1 MSSKNQTISTSD
13 RNTAYELG
21 VKSYKNENIT
31 APAQDKELMDFIYS
45 DEKKEAVKLMQ
56 VWTTARYDENEKIMK
71 VKFPELYSGG
81 GYTQPMDIQASLI
94 MQGNNTNF
102 AKGGSVAGNNWDNFF
117 DENPDKVLGNYVDV
131 ITKFGA
137 KANVLKGQTEVL
149 DRIDTPDYRVD
160 VAKDFGMSES
170 EEEITPNTI
179 KIDELEA
186 SEQNQQEDEK
196 DIVDIEKADQDGTL
210 DTELY
215 TFDEVDKEYNV
226 GISDIEKSAFVF
238 YLEKKTGNK
247 VKGGFAK
254 YSGVYTEQQ
263 LMSKGELFYDYDQKE
278 YQPRFLF
285 MSGNIGIKIT
295 KLSQYSNQYIETFG
309 QSNYDIAKEVID
321 QSYEVVRSKKLTLNN
336 GIEKQRLKILLGSD
350 FAKGHFINEYIH
362 PRTKQTEIG
371 FDVYVTKTKDGDIKG
386 YKLTEDAERYANRHT
401 AETFNLSSAFF
412 IWLKKVGDPNQAK
425 QYGVIYRNGMSATQI
440 YAIYFNNRNRPK
452 DLDKAVWLRLQGY
465 AKSNGDRLFSQF
477 LAEGLTNSDRV
488 KVEKLW
494 NDKYNSTIEYDTLK
508 VPIGFSF
515 AKYIGI
521 DKNDIRPEKRNAIA
535 YYMMRGSC
543 LFAYGVGIG
552 KTWCSIF
559 TIAQALDLGIAK
571 RPLIIVPKQ
580 VYTQFSKEIV
590 TILGN
595 QYKVNTLYNL
605 SSNLDKRTKQTFLE
619 KASNIKDKTIS
630 ICTYDG
636 IENMGF
642 SSDFDKTFFDRIAG
656 VLNEENDNVSAR
668 QKEKTQEKI
677 YELLGKAKE
686 GGAVDVDDENVNF
699 DFICVDEA
707 HNFKKLFT
715 SVKGEAKEEQ
725 KGDKLQREKHPYK
738 ISGGVQSIRAIKL
751 FFLTQ
756 YVQSK
761 TPIGNCL
768 LLTATPFTNSPL
780 EIYSM
785 LSFINY
791 DYLKKIG
798 FETLKRFF
806 DTFSN
811 MQSQLTINTQLKPVR
826 KQVFVGWNNVVA
838 LQNLIFNMIDKKS
851 REDEDKLV
859 ERPNKIVLPFRNIM
873 KNGINYPIAQ
883 KNRVSTTLSMND
895 KQTELA
901 ERLKEYA
908 KGLDPMG
915 SGMDFEELCLG
926 DNLNTSKYSKLS
938 KKVDAE
944 ADKQLAKDEQDE
956 TMSMREVEQGE
967 KGKTDS
973 AGVRALQC
981 LSYFRQLALNPYL
994 YSCSGYSDNP
1004 TPKEFVEASP
1014 KMLYAFECIKSV
1026 LDYEKENNL
1035 LVSGQVVYMDFGT
1048 NAFNLLV
1055 EYAVSELGYKENEVG
1070 YITGSDFRIG
1080 TKKQKDKSDVQ
1091 DAFLGRK
1098 FDEDEQEYVVV
1109 ADKDRVKLLF
1119 GSSSI
1124 REGMNL
1130 QFYASCLYNL
1140 YIDFNPTDNT
1150 QLEGR
1155 IWRQGNRFDNVRVV
1169 VPLMENSMD
1178 IFMFQKLEEK
1188 TERINQIWNKD
1199 GQTNELNTEDFNPSE
1214 LKYELITDPLTLAE
1228 LQVEDDI
1235 IKFDEQIDDI
1245 NLEFSTLN
1253 NFKGEYVKI
1262 EDLSLEEQSAR
1273 GWQNTYAGQM
1283 YKYLSAFRPDLVPLP
1298 FLKEKSLENRSVT
1311 SRSDKNYRYSG
1322 NWDDIGTDGANYYP
1336 KELIEKIVQFHREQ
1350 KFSLPSDY
1358 KPDLSY
1364 SVGDEVIYET
1374 KRGKKKAIIESVNA
1388 GYGQKDTYDLKF
1400 GKDDYVDEV
1409 FEIRLSPIKEV
1420 KTELLFNPFTKDRTK
1435 LNEKWSFGQNSDNND
1450 FYNMSQFLMP
1460 DDLKEMTKWAD
1471 FVDYMKTNRKYN
1483 VNSYSSQ
1490 VWWSVD
1496 YPLAFKRLEKAE
1508 NDFLKPKGIN
1518 NKKELE
1524 EKLIELTADIDDV
1537 IVQKKALS
1545 EQENLQEAANIIR
1558 DKREQELS
1566 LGIRNPSTYKQRAK
1580 EFSTTNSDYKGNEY
1594 LLILSEKELSK
1605 NIGSIELL
1613 RETPKYKEL
1622 TKKAQKKLESKVK
1635 ARLKSATKKV
1645 SKKDTSKGL
1654 SFIDK
1659 RIMALKL
1666 LIKIKGKNDFA
1677 SKNIKA
1683 LELAKKFK
1691 K

>member
-1 MSSKNQTISTSD
+1 
-13 RNTAYELG
+13 
-21 VKSYKNENIT
+21 
-31 APAQDKELMDFIYS
+31 
-45 DEKKEAVKLMQ
+45 
-56 VWTTARYDENEKIMK
+56 
-71 VKFPELYSGG
+71 
-81 GYTQPMDIQASLI
+81 
-94 MQGNNTNF
+94 
-102 AKGGSVAGNNWDNFF
+102 
-117 DENPDKVLGNYVDV
+117 
-131 ITKFGA
+131 
-137 KANVLKGQTEVL
+137 
-149 DRIDTPDYRVD
+149 
-160 VAKDFGMSES
+160 
-170 EEEITPNTI
+170 
-179 KIDELEA
+179 
-186 SEQNQQEDEK
+186 
-196 DIVDIEKADQDGTL
+196 
-210 DTELY
+210 
-215 TFDEVDKEYNV
+215 
-226 GISDIEKSAFVF
+226 
-238 YLEKKTGNK
+238 
-247 VKGGFAK
+247 
-254 YSGVYTEQQ
+254 
-263 LMSKGELFYDYDQKE
+263 
-278 YQPRFLF
+278 
-285 MSGNIGIKIT
+285 
-295 KLSQYSNQYIETFG
+295 
-309 QSNYDIAKEVID
+309 
-321 QSYEVVRSKKLTLNN
+321 
-336 GIEKQRLKILLGSD
+336 
-350 FAKGHFINEYIH
+350 
-362 PRTKQTEIG
+362 
-371 FDVYVTKTKDGDIKG
+371 
-386 YKLTEDAERYANRHT
+386 
-401 AETFNLSSAFF
+401 
-412 IWLKKVGDPNQAK
+412 
-425 QYGVIYRNGMSATQI
+425 
-440 YAIYFNNRNRPK
+440 
-452 DLDKAVWLRLQGY
+452 
-465 AKSNGDRLFSQF
+465 
-477 LAEGLTNSDRV
+477 
-488 KVEKLW
+488 
-494 NDKYNSTIEYDTLK
+494 
-508 VPIGFSF
+508 
-515 AKYIGI
+515 
-521 DKNDIRPEKRNAIA
+521 
-535 YYMMRGSC
+535 
-543 LFAYGVGIG
+543 
-552 KTWCSIF
+552 
-559 TIAQALDLGIAK
+559 
-571 RPLIIVPKQ
+571 
-580 VYTQFSKEIV
+580 
-590 TILGN
+590 
-595 QYKVNTLYNL
+595 
-605 SSNLDKRTKQTFLE
+605 
-619 KASNIKDKTIS
+619 
-630 ICTYDG
+630 
-636 IENMGF
+636 
-642 SSDFDKTFFDRIAG
+642 
-656 VLNEENDNVSAR
+656 
-668 QKEKTQEKI
+668 
-677 YELLGKAKE
+677 
-686 GGAVDVDDENVNF
+686 
-699 DFICVDEA
+699 
-707 HNFKKLFT
+707 
-715 SVKGEAKEEQ
+715 
-725 KGDKLQREKHPYK
+725 
-738 ISGGVQSIRAIKL
+738 
-751 FFLTQ
+751 
-756 YVQSK
+756 
-761 TPIGNCL
+761 
-768 LLTATPFTNSPL
+768 
-780 EIYSM
+780 
-785 LSFINY
+785 
-791 DYLKKIG
+791 
-798 FETLKRFF
+798 
-806 DTFSN
+806 
-811 MQSQLTINTQLKPVR
+811 
-826 KQVFVGWNNVVA
+826 
-838 LQNLIFNMIDKKS
+838 
-851 REDEDKLV
+851 
-859 ERPNKIVLPFRNIM
+859 
-873 KNGINYPIAQ
+873 
-883 KNRVSTTLSMND
+883 
-895 KQTELA
+895 
-901 ERLKEYA
+901 
-908 KGLDPMG
+908 
-915 SGMDFEELCLG
+915 
-926 DNLNTSKYSKLS
+926 
-938 KKVDAE
+938 
-944 ADKQLAKDEQDE
+944 
-956 TMSMREVEQGE
+956 
-967 KGKTDS
+967 
-973 AGVRALQC
+973 
-981 LSYFRQLALNPYL
+981 
-994 YSCSGYSDNP
+994 
-1004 TPKEFVEASP
+1004 
-1014 KMLYAFECIKSV
+1014 
-1026 LDYEKENNL
+1026 
-1035 LVSGQVVYMDFGT
+1035 
-1048 NAFNLLV
+1048 
-1055 EYAVSELGYKENEVG
+1055 
-1070 YITGSDFRIG
+1070 
-1080 TKKQKDKSDVQ
+1080 
-1091 DAFLGRK
+1091 
-1098 FDEDEQEYVVV
+1098 
-1109 ADKDRVKLLF
+1109 LF